1 MPLPG
6 LPESAVREWALR
18 NPGHVDFQEAIDFL
32 NRVGRFRDIDFSEGD
47 REQVF
52 PAPEPPV
59 EQQTHNRVGFRD
71 GA

>member
-18 NPGHVDFQEAIDFL
+18 NPGHRDFQEAIEFL
-32 NRVGRFRDIDFSEGD
+32 NRTGRFADIDFSEAG

-52 PAPEPPV
+52 PAPEPP
-59 EQQTHNRVGFRD
+59 EAEQTHTRLGFRD

>member
-6 LPESAVREWALR
+6 LPESAVREWLLR
-18 NPGHVDFQEAIDFL
+18 NPTHPEAQEALEFL
-32 NRVGRFRDIDFSEGD
+32 NRTGRFADIDFSERE

-59 EQQTHNRVGFRD
+59 EEQTHTRLGFRD